1 MADNNDRI
9 VPDWAYNIDVHAP
22 VEYHDDEYSQEMNV
36 PSFMLPSVAQ
46 QWKDDMRRR
55 VANLCRVEGWTP
67 DNFRFR
73 APEEFIKTGRW
84 PANMARPTYISV
96 ADRKELPNV

>member
-1 MADNNDRI
+1 MSDNNRI

-22 VEYHDDEYSQEMNV
+22 FEYHDDEYSQEMNV
-36 PSFMLPSVAQ
+36 PSFVLPSVAQ

-55 VANLCRVEGWTP
+55 VSSAKRRYNLTS
-67 DNFRFR
+67 DHFRFR

-84 PANMARPTYISV
+84 PADVVRPTTISV
-96 ADRKELPNV
+96 ADQGELPNV

>member
-1 MADNNDRI
+1 MADNANI
-9 VPDWAYNIDVHAP
+9 VPDWAYNMDVHAP
-22 VEYHDDEYSQEMNV
+22 VVYNMEDHGDD
-36 PSFMLPSVAQ
+36 FTLPSVAQ

-67 DNFRFR
+67 DHFRFR

-84 PANMARPTYISV
+84 PADVVRPTTISV

>member
-1 MADNNDRI
+1 MADNVNI

-22 VEYHDDEYSQEMNV
+22 VEYFDDEESDMTGL
-36 PSFMLPSVAQ
+36 PHFTLPSVAQ

-55 VANLCRVEGWTP
+55 VANLCRVEGWEP
-67 DNFRFR
+67 DHFRFR

-84 PANMARPTYISV
+84 PADAVRPMTISV
-96 ADRKELPNV
+96 ADRKELPDA